1 MMKKRL
7 KIFLLYRC
15 LQEKMDRIISGN
27 IEILLLW
34 GKTIYLSM
42 RFFSKFV
49 FLCNLC
55 FVASVILRVV
65 ENTKKKNTDFSGQ
78 VLLRPIE
85 STLVVLG
92 YGAIL
97 VNLLF
102 IVLCFYLL
110 IAKRIKQIPRW
121 LVITNLV
128 FFAIEFYYFFIS
140 NF

>member
-27 IEILLLW
+27 VEILLLW